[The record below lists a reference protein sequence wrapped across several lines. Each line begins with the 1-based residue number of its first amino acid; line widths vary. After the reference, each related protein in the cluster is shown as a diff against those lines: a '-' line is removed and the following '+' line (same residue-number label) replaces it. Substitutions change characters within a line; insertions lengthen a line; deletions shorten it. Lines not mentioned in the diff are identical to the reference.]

1 MSTIPLHRQVLV
13 LTDEV
18 CIRNLFYLMRKLAGE
33 DGTEKDGSLRAM
45 VAIAE
50 REEYD
55 AIILDMRRP
64 DKNPRNGPREIGR
77 IQSNRTDRT
86 LTITAEVY
94 GHRTLSVMERYL
106 LSGLPGALT
115 WLVGPHYAYRRQ
127 MLPI

>member
-1 MSTIPLHRQVLV
+1 MTSVPLHRQVLV

-18 CIRNLFYLMRKLAGE
+18 CIRNLFYLMRKLAGA
-33 DGTEKDGSLRAM
+33 DTADGSLRAM

-64 DKNPRNGPREIGR
+64 DRIPRNESREIGR

-94 GHRTLSVMERYL
+94 GHETLTVMERFL

-115 WLVGPHYAYRRQ
+115 WLVGPGNASPQQ
-127 MLPI
+127 MMIR

>member
-1 MSTIPLHRQVLV
+1 MSSVPLHRQVLV
-13 LTDEV
+13 LTDDV

-33 DGTEKDGSLRAM
+33 DAADGSLRAM

-55 AIILDMRRP
+55 AIILDLRRP
-64 DKNPRNGPREIGR
+64 DRKPPNGPREIGG
-77 IQSNRTDRT
+77 IQSNRMDRT

-94 GHRTLSVMERYL
+94 GHETLTVVERYL

-115 WLVGPHYAYRRQ
+115 WLVGRHFASRQ
-127 MLPI
+127 QMMLR

>member
-1 MSTIPLHRQVLV
+1 MSSIPLHRQVLV

-33 DGTEKDGSLRAM
+33 DETDGSLRAM

-55 AIILDMRRP
+55 AIILDLRRP
-64 DKNPRNGPREIGR
+64 DQKPWNESREIGC
-77 IQSNRTDRT
+77 IQSNKADRT

-94 GHRTLSVMERYL
+94 GQETLKVMEGYL

-115 WLVGPHYAYRRQ
+115 WLVGRQYAFQQQ
-127 MLPI
+127 MVAL

>member
-1 MSTIPLHRQVLV
+1 MSSIPLHRQVLV

-33 DGTEKDGSLRAM
+33 DVTDGSLRAM

-50 REEYD
+50 RGEYD

-64 DKNPRNGPREIGR
+64 DQKPGNEPREIGS

-94 GHRTLSVMERYL
+94 GQQTLSVIERYL

-115 WLVGPHYAYRRQ
+115 WLVGRHYAFQQQ
-127 MLPI
+127 MLTL

>member
-1 MSTIPLHRQVLV
+1 MLSVPLHRQVLV

-18 CIRNLFYLMRKLAGE
+18 CIRNLFYLMRRLAGE
-33 DGTEKDGSLRAM
+33 NAADGSLTAM

-55 AIILDMRRP
+55 AIVLDMRRP
-64 DKNPRNGPREIGR
+64 DRNPGNESREIGG

-94 GHRTLSVMERYL
+94 GRETLTVVERYL

-115 WLVGPHYAYRRQ
+115 WLVGSHYAAHRQ
-127 MLPI
+127 MLAR

>member
-1 MSTIPLHRQVLV
+1 MTTVPLHRQVLV

-18 CIRNLFYLMRKLAGE
+18 GIRNLFYLMRKLAGE
-33 DGTEKDGSLRAM
+33 DETDGSLRAM

-50 REEYD
+50 RGEYD

-64 DKNPRNGPREIGR
+64 NQKPGNEPREIGSV
-77 IQSNRTDRT
+77 QSSRTDRT

-94 GHRTLSVMERYL
+94 GQETLSVMERYL

-115 WLVGPHYAYRRQ
+115 WLVGRHYAFQ
-127 MLPI
+127 QHVLAL

>member
-1 MSTIPLHRQVLV
+1 MLSVPLHRQVLV
-13 LTDEV
+13 LTDDV
-18 CIRNLFYLMRKLAGE
+18 CIRNLFYLLRKLASE
-33 DGTEKDGSLRAM
+33 DAADGSLRAM

-64 DKNPRNGPREIGR
+64 DGKPVSEPREIGK
-77 IQSNRTDRT
+77 IQSSRIDRT

-94 GHRTLSVMERYL
+94 GRETLILVEQYL

-115 WLVGPHYAYRRQ
+115 WLAGCHSTSLQQ
-127 MLPI
+127 MQLR

>member
-1 MSTIPLHRQVLV
+1 MLSVPLHRQVLV
-13 LTDEV
+13 LTDDV

-33 DGTEKDGSLRAM
+33 DATDGSLRAM

-55 AIILDMRRP
+55 AIILDLRRP
-64 DKNPRNGPREIGR
+64 DRTPRNEPREIGR
-77 IQSNRTDRT
+77 IQSNRMDRT

-94 GHRTLSVMERYL
+94 GHETLTVVERYL

-115 WLVGPHYAYRRQ
+115 WLIGRQCAPHQQ
-127 MLPI
+127 MVLR